1 MENDWT
7 REIERLTDLLKKSE
21 EEMLFWRRAHR
32 DAEEENAALKA
43 ERDGYRNGQMQMQD
57 INAKLIDANNAL
69 HAEIEKLRIKEAM
82 EASHE

>member
-32 DAEEENAALKA
+32 DAEKENAALKA
-43 ERDGYRNGQMQMQD
+43 ELAELRSLPVSTPCQRNIDFLDDGVTGRQWM
-57 INAKLIDANNAL
+57 
-69 HAEIEKLRIKEAM
+69 IEKEA
-82 EASHE
+82 EHE